1 MKEVYTNTPISQLE
15 QSDFVETKGIKKILQ
30 TENVIQISL
39 DVEKII
45 SLFKKKFLQKIHLNE
60 KYSELFISIAE
71 SNLQEYECEI
81 IDKLQWICTFKYR
94 QLESKIF
101 LEEITK
107 KPRSKIE
114 KISFQK

>member
-71 SNLQEYECEI
+71 SNLQEYEWEI

-94 QLESKIF
+94 TIRVKDF
-101 LEEITK
+101 LGGNNQKATK
-107 KPRSKIE
+107 
-114 KISFQK
+114 QN